1 MKLLVIAATVVAC
14 ISPLYGEL
22 KSGPALPL
30 KVVPGWG
37 QLPKGWALGQTS
49 GVAVDRNDNVWVF
62 NRGPHPVIEFDK
74 NGNFLQSWGDGMF
87 KSSHGIRVD
96 PDGNI
101 WCVDVAG
108 HNFVK
113 HTPEGRVLMVIGG
126 LQTAGTNDTKDAF
139 NRPTG
144 LAFTPSGDFYLSD
157 GYVNSRV
164 VKFNRA
170 GEYLLQ
176 WGRKG
181 TGDGEFDTV
190 HDVTLDSKGRV
201 YVADR
206 ENARVQIFTPDG
218 KFIAKWTGLGQP
230 WGLHYVAK
238 EDAIYMCDGLNNR
251 IIKLNLDGQILGV
264 LGSYGRA
271 AGNLDFPHNLAV
283 DSEGSIYVAEITNW
297 RIQKFAK

>member
-1 MKLLVIAATVVAC
+1 MKRLALIAVIAC
-14 ISPLYGEL
+14 NSPLSAEL
-22 KSGPALPL
+22 KSGPPLPQ
-30 KVVPGWG
+30 KAVVNWG

-49 GVAVDRNDNVWVF
+49 GVAVDRSDNVWVF

-74 NGNFLQSWGDGMF
+74 SGNFLQSWGDGMF

-96 PDGNI
+96 PDGNV

-108 HNFVK
+108 HSIVK
-113 HTPEGRVLMVIGG
+113 HTSEGRVLMVLGG
-126 LQTAGTNDTKDAF
+126 LNTAGTNETKNAF

-144 LAFTPSGDFYLSD
+144 LAFMPGGDFYLSD

-164 VKFNRA
+164 VKFHRD
-170 GEYLLQ
+170 GEYWMQ
-176 WGRKG
+176 WGHKG

-206 ENARVQIFTPDG
+206 ENSRVQIFTPDG
-218 KFIAKWTGLGQP
+218 KFIGKWTDVGQP
-230 WGLHYVAK
+230 WGLYYVAK
-238 EDAIYMCDGLNNR
+238 EDAIYMSDGLNNR
-251 IIKLNLDGQILGV
+251 IVKLNLDGQILGV

-271 AGNLDFPHNLAV
+271 PGQLDFPHNLAV

-297 RIQKFAK
+297 RVQKFAK

>member
-1 MKLLVIAATVVAC
+1 MKLAVLLAAFAS
-14 ISPLYGEL
+14 ISPLSAEL
-22 KSGPALPL
+22 KSGPPLPH
-30 KVVPGWG
+30 KAVPNWG

-49 GVAVDRNDNVWVF
+49 GVSVDRNDNVWVF

-96 PDGNI
+96 PDGNV

-113 HTPEGRVLMVIGG
+113 HTPDGRVLMVIGG
-126 LQTAGTNDTKDAF
+126 LNVAGTNETKGSF

-144 LAFTPSGDFYLSD
+144 LAFTPGGDFYLSD

-164 VKFNRA
+164 VKFNRD
-170 GEYLLQ
+170 GDYLMQ

-206 ENARVQIFTPDG
+206 ENSRIQIFTPDG
-218 KFIAKWTGLGQP
+218 KFIGKWTGVGQP
-230 WGLHYVAK
+230 WGLFYVAK
-238 EDAIYMCDGLNNR
+238 EDAIYMSDGLNNR
-251 IIKLNLDGQILGV
+251 VIKLNLDGQILGV
-264 LGSYGRA
+264 LGSYGHA
-271 AGNLDFPHNLAV
+271 PGNLDFPHNLAV

-297 RIQKFAK
+297 RVQKFAK

>member
-1 MKLLVIAATVVAC
+1 MKLAVLLAAIAC
-14 ISPLYGEL
+14 LSPLSAEL
-22 KSGPALPL
+22 KSGPPLPHKPL
-30 KVVPGWG
+30 PNWAH
-37 QLPKGWALGQTS
+37 LPKGWALGQTS
-49 GVAVDRNDNVWVF
+49 GVSVDRNDNVWVF

-96 PDGNI
+96 PDGNV

-113 HTPEGRVLMVIGG
+113 HTPDGRVLMVIGG
-126 LQTAGTNDTKDAF
+126 LNTAGTNDTPKSF

-144 LAFTPSGDFYLSD
+144 LAFTPGGDFYLSD

-164 VKFNRA
+164 VKFNRD
-170 GEYLLQ
+170 GEYLMQ

-206 ENARVQIFTPDG
+206 ENSRIQIFTPEG
-218 KFIAKWTGLGQP
+218 KFLGKWTGIGQP
-230 WGLHYVAK
+230 WGLFYVAK
-238 EDAIYMCDGLNNR
+238 EDAIYMSDGLNNR
-251 IIKLNLDGQILGV
+251 VIKLNLDGQILGV
-264 LGSYGRA
+264 LGSYGHA
-271 AGNLDFPHNLAV
+271 PGQLDFPHNIAV

-297 RIQKFAK
+297 RVQKFAK

>member
-1 MKLLVIAATVVAC
+1 MKLAVLITAIAC
-14 ISPLYGEL
+14 ISPLSAEL
-22 KSGPALPL
+22 KSGPPLPQ
-30 KVVPGWG
+30 KVVPNWG
-37 QLPKGWALGQTS
+37 HLPKGWALGQTS
-49 GVAVDRNDNVWVF
+49 GVSVDRNDNVWVF

-96 PDGNI
+96 PDGNV

-113 HTPEGRVLMVIGG
+113 HTPDGRVLMVIGG
-126 LQTAGTNDTKDAF
+126 LNTAGTNETKDAF

-144 LAFTPSGDFYLSD
+144 LTFTPSGDFYLSD

-164 VKFNRA
+164 VKFNRD
-170 GEYLLQ
+170 GEYLMQ

-206 ENARVQIFTPDG
+206 ENSRVQIFTSDG
-218 KFIAKWTGLGQP
+218 KFLGKWTGIGQP
-230 WGLHYVAK
+230 WGLYYVVK
-238 EDAIYMCDGLNNR
+238 EDAIYMSDGLNNR
-251 IIKLNLDGQILGV
+251 IVKLNLDGQILGV

-271 AGNLDFPHNLAV
+271 PGQLDFPHNIAV
-283 DSEGSIYVAEITNW
+283 DSEGSIYVAEIKNW
-297 RIQKFAK
+297 RVQKFAK